1 MIQAVPTAQGV
12 GARAANGETH
22 SLSEAA
28 HRRITELIR
37 ARVLRGGEMLVE
49 QKLAERL
56 GISRTPLREAL
67 QRLEG
72 EGMIQKTAGRS
83 FTVRR
88 VDMQEY
94 LQSLKMREVVE
105 AEAASLA
112 VGRVPAA
119 EIEAARREIK
129 RLQKVTS
136 SHTDAHWDSDDE
148 VHGLCTR
155 YCGNAV
161 MAGIIARLRVTTRL
175 FEIAGL
181 KERIGPD
188 AVEHLAI
195 LDGLQSGDPVQARRA
210 MRAHLKSLINHS
222 ISQLR

>member
-1 MIQAVPTAQGV
+1 MIQATPAASKAP
-12 GARAANGETH
+12 ARGTDTETG
-22 SLSEAA
+22 SLSEVA

-37 ARVLRGGEMLVE
+37 ARVLRGGEVVIE
-49 QKLAERL
+49 QKLAEKL

-72 EGMIQKTAGRS
+72 EGMIEKNAGRS
-83 FTVRR
+83 YTVRK

-94 LQSLKMREVVE
+94 LQSLKVREVLE
-105 AEAASLA
+105 SEAAALA
-112 VGRVPAA
+112 VGRVPQA
-119 EIEAARREIK
+119 EIEAARKEIK

-148 VHGLCTR
+148 VHTLCSR

-161 MAGIIARLRVTTRL
+161 MAGMIERLRVTTRL

-188 AVEHLAI
+188 TVEHLAI
-195 LDGLQSGDPVQARRA
+195 LDGLQSGDPPQARRA
-210 MRAHLKSLINHS
+210 MRAHLKSLINYS